1 MASSDD
7 LSRLAV
13 MFARFAEYE
22 FRASSPR
29 YTLLAETVA
38 GEPELAR
45 PLLAAPGP
53 QRRAILYFAAVQYLL
68 RTVAPGHPLAGYL
81 PTFGGH
87 YPPGPGMVAA
97 FVDFV
102 TSHAEPLARIC
113 ATRMTQTNEP
123 RRTAL
128 LRPAFGRAAEWLGG
142 RSLALV
148 ELGTSAGLLL
158 LPDRYGYRYTGGGHT
173 RRYGRPDAP
182 PALVMDCV
190 VRGDGWPRWLSDEP
204 AIGARVGIDLS
215 PVGSADADGVTWLRS
230 CIWPEHVDR
239 LARLDAALA
248 EASLV
253 SPRLVAGDMLAS
265 LPEVLSTVD
274 DVPCVFAS
282 NSLTYLGA
290 RRRSE
295 LAHMLAGVG
304 AERDLVVALNEA
316 AQCGVHLFTADGPP
330 ASAGLAVATLTVIAW
345 IGGRATVEVL
355 AETGPHGE
363 WLRWARHEYRY
374 ALG

>member
-102 TSHAEPLARIC
+102 TSHAEQLARIC

-182 PALVMDCV
+182 PALVRTAWYAVTAGPGGCQTS
-190 VRGDGWPRWLSDEP
+190 RRSGP
-204 AIGARVGIDLS
+204 
-215 PVGSADADGVTWLRS
+215 GSA
-230 CIWPEHVDR
+230 
-239 LARLDAALA
+239 
-248 EASLV
+248 
-253 SPRLVAGDMLAS
+253 
-265 LPEVLSTVD
+265 ST
-274 DVPCVFAS
+274 C
-282 NSLTYLGA
+282 
-290 RRRSE
+290 
-295 LAHMLAGVG
+295 
-304 AERDLVVALNEA
+304 
-316 AQCGVHLFTADGPP
+316 
-330 ASAGLAVATLTVIAW
+330 
-345 IGGRATVEVL
+345 
-355 AETGPHGE
+355 
-363 WLRWARHEYRY
+363 LRWAPPTPM
-374 ALG
+374 G